1 MSRHSTIVDL
11 FDVIDDV
18 DEHDI
23 DLLVDAL
30 GLGSRAAASSGRR
43 AGTARS
49 TPRR

>member
-11 FDVIDDV
+11 FDVIDDA

-30 GLGSRAAASSGRR
+30 GLGAGAGRTAR
-43 AGTARS
+43 PARS

>member
-11 FDVIDDV
+11 FDVIDDA
-18 DEHDI
+18 DELDI
-23 DLLVDAL
+23 DLFVDAL
-30 GLGSRAAASSGRR
+30 GLGAGRADRR

>member
-11 FDVIDDV
+11 FDVIDDA

-30 GLGSRAAASSGRR
+30 GLVAGRARR

>member
-30 GLGSRAAASSGRR
+30 GL
-43 AGTARS
+43 TARS
-49 TPRR
+49 TARR